1 MKKATR
7 TLLLLGSVALGAVAG
22 YVVIART
29 GLGDEL
35 RDRFVKATEASRQ
48 KVEEMTEEVAIKTAK
63 VTNNPKITQDWVARQ
78 WDNLGY

>member
-7 TLLLLGSVALGAVAG
+7 ALLVLGSVALGAVAG

-29 GLGDEL
+29 DLGDEL

-48 KVEEMTEEVAIKTAK
+48 KVEEMTVEVAIKTAK
-63 VTNNPKITQDWVARQ
+63 VTNNPKITQDWGARQ

>member
-7 TLLLLGSVALGAVAG
+7 ALLILGSVALGAVAG

-29 GLGDEL
+29 DLGDEL

-63 VTNNPKITQDWVARQ
+63 VTNNPKITQAWVARQ
-78 WDNLGY
+78 GDNLG